1 MKESDKCGQISII
14 KPAYSDTAP
23 KTNMIH
29 ERSQM
34 PMEVIPE
41 NILYELKS
49 FIFPEEPQLRTKFY
63 DGTPNTFYSL
73 YIYTVG
79 IGLGTSIL
87 RWCGTYRGMFYALHP
102 KRYFPKEFLARATLS
117 SLPRCTSNKI
127 LTSPRQYLMPDESS
141 PRL

>member
-1 MKESDKCGQISII
+1 MKEGDKCGQMSII

-49 FIFPEEPQLRTKFY
+49 FIFPEEP
-63 DGTPNTFYSL
+63 
-73 YIYTVG
+73 
-79 IGLGTSIL
+79 
-87 RWCGTYRGMFYALHP
+87 
-102 KRYFPKEFLARATLS
+102 
-117 SLPRCTSNKI
+117 
-127 LTSPRQYLMPDESS
+127 
-141 PRL
+141 